1 MIRIRTNMIICP
13 LGRSIPMNDQYLQGP
28 EKMKA
33 IPTSRAAYSDRT
45 SWLMCEM
52 SALAYLP
59 FEGENPLNKQIK
71 TITGVIK
78 SACKAKKADE
88 MAARISDLE
97 KQLMKYIDQKTG
109 SVDQC
114 AKENTELLKACL
126 NVAGFELVQTF
137 NQGDTQAFLAK
148 RESDRVAV
156 LSFRGTEANS
166 WVDIKTDLNARFY
179 KGEGGVKVHSGFIGA
194 FRHVKD
200 DIRQAVDNLK
210 GYSLYI
216 TGHSLGGAL
225 AVIAAKELEMDGLAA
240 CYTYGSPRVGG
251 EEFGESIKAP
261 VYRIVNAADGVPRVP
276 PSWSASLVVSIITI
290 FNSKVAEFL
299 RERYSG
305 YKHYGD
311 MRYLTACDN
320 DVRKLKVLE
329 NLGTL
334 FRAKRLVT
342 RVASKG
348 FLIPAKDHRINEYRN
363 KLHHYADQRNQTRGI

>member
-1 MIRIRTNMIICP
+1 MI
-13 LGRSIPMNDQYLQGP
+13 DQYFQGP

-45 SWLMCEM
+45 AWVMCEM

-59 FEGENPLNKQIK
+59 FEGENPLSKEIK
-71 TITGVIK
+71 TITSLVK
-78 SACKAKKADE
+78 LACKARKKEE

-97 KQLMKYIDQKTG
+97 NRLMTYVDQKTG
-109 SVDQC
+109 SVDQR
-114 AKENTELLKACL
+114 AKESTELLKVCL
-126 NVAGFELVQTF
+126 DSAGFELVRTF

-166 WVDIKTDLNARFY
+166 WTDIKTDLNARFY

-200 DIRQAVDNLK
+200 DVRKAVDNLD

-225 AVIAAKELEMDGLAA
+225 AIIAAKELEKDRLAA

-261 VYRIVNAADGVPRVP
+261 VYRVVNAADGVPRVP
-276 PSWSASLVVSIITI
+276 LSGGMDLIASIISLA
-290 FNSKVAEFL
+290 NGKVAEKV
-299 RERYSG
+299 RDRYCG
-305 YKHYGD
+305 YRHCGD

-320 DVRKLKVLE
+320 SVGKLKVLE
-329 NLGTL
+329 NLGMF
-334 FRAKRLVT
+334 FRGKRLIT
-342 RVASKG
+342 RVLSNG
-348 FLIPAKDHRINEYRN
+348 PSILGKDHRVNEYRN
-363 KLHHYADQRNQTRGI
+363 KLHHYAGWRNQTRGI